1 MSEKIIGFKL
11 VVEGNAES
19 IKAISDIDKRLIDLK
34 KSTDTLKE
42 STKGNT
48 GAQKASAET
57 LAKLAIETKVLQ
69 DEKRKLVQQ
78 VSNEVTANNS
88 AKGSYAALVAETAR
102 LRTEL
107 HNLEGGIDGT
117 SEEFLTLQKTIFD
130 NTAKLKEFD
139 AGINMNHRNV
149 GNYKEAIAEGAV
161 TMQSM
166 KKELI
171 ALNSQMANLTGDE
184 YAQAA
189 AKAGELKDK
198 ISDIRDDTKAMSGD
212 TGFEKLGNTAGL
224 LGDKLKNLDFKG
236 AAEQAK
242 NFQGIAQGM
251 TFKEMIAGAGGF
263 ATAMKS
269 LAVTL
274 LSNPIFAIAMVITS
288 VGLAWK
294 LMADEA
300 KNANNVILDTI
311 RIRDK
316 VNQES
321 ADRAIAL
328 AKARGATEQQL
339 IALEINKLQATQDAS
354 LKIIENIQKQKDAG
368 KELSEDELKRNIDA
382 MDAFDEAL
390 NKEQILYE
398 ENEKIKDQIK
408 ADGIQ
413 AEEDQEDEY
422 IARRDAKI
430 KEDAAKWKAHQ
441 EEKRK
446 VQEENA
452 KKAQDYINE
461 LNNKIVDLTKETLN
475 KEVALMEEGV
485 GKKRFVENLRYLE
498 EIANLKKGLIIKN
511 DLSKQEIELNA
522 RINHAIQVEEQTHA
536 DKLSDIDKD
545 AADEHAAALQKEWD
559 VVNEQNKK
567 EEDKAKADAEKEA
580 ALQQSNKEAGIAAAV
595 NATQEIADA
604 VFAEKEA
611 QIEREHQ
618 RNLDAVEANAETS
631 LAVLQNQLDKGI
643 ISQQQFEIQKAA
655 LDKSVAAAKLV
666 EDKKA
671 FEANKKLKKKEL
683 AVTLAIELANIAAQ
697 AAANPNNAVTFGAAG
712 IIQVAILAA
721 TSLAKYAVALGTI
734 NAQQF
739 AKGGRVLGNGLIN
752 GSSNMPTQSNGDNVL
767 ATVRTGEV
775 ILNANQQAMLGGYKT
790 FAALG
795 VPGFANGGLVP
806 NVQSSGLGFDAM
818 AFAETIVNGINDK
831 QVVVSQQDIRNGVN
845 KAVKV
850 EQIGKF

>member
-1 MSEKIIGFKL
+1 MAEKIIGFKI
-11 VVEGNAES
+11 VVEGNSES
-19 IKAISDIDKRLIDLK
+19 IKAIADIDKRLIDLK
-34 KSTDTLKE
+34 NSTNTLKE

-57 LAKLAIETKVLQ
+57 LAKLSIETKGLQ
-69 DEKRKLVQQ
+69 DQKRKLVQQ
-78 VSNEVTANNS
+78 VSNEISANNS
-88 AKGSYAALVAETAR
+88 AKGSYAELVAETAR

-149 GNYKEAIAEGAV
+149 GNYKEAIAEGAM

-171 ALNSQMANLTGDE
+171 ALNSQMANLTGEE
-184 YAQAA
+184 YQAA
-189 AKAGELKDK
+189 AIKAGELKDK

-263 ATAMKS
+263 ASAMKS

-274 LSNPIFAIAMVITS
+274 LTNPIFLLAAGIAAIGVAWYKLSEASEQAATAMVKAIRSTS
-288 VGLAWK
+288 
-294 LMADEA
+294 DEA
-300 KNANNVILDTI
+300 EKEADLLQRIAKGKGASELELFYMEKKKQEQIKKSAQESITAYEAILAEKGTLNDEEAALYKEEVDRFNESLVKLIEVEGEKEAFLKVQTKKSE
-311 RIRDK
+311 DK
-316 VNQES
+316 V
-321 ADRAIAL
+321 ADDA
-328 AKARGATEQQL
+328 AKASE
-339 IALEINKLQATQDAS
+339 KL
-354 LKIIENIQKQKDAG
+354 
-368 KELSEDELKRNIDA
+368 
-382 MDAFDEAL
+382 
-390 NKEQILYE
+390 
-398 ENEKIKDQIK
+398 
-408 ADGIQ
+408 
-413 AEEDQEDEY
+413 
-422 IARRDAKI
+422 

-475 KEVALMEEGV
+475 KEVALMEDGV

-498 EIANLKKGLIIKN
+498 ETANLKKGLIIKN

-536 DKLSDIDKD
+536 DKLGDIDKD
-545 AADEHAAALQKEWD
+545 AAKEHADIVAKE
-559 VVNEQNKK
+559 V
-567 EEDKAKADAEKEA
+567 ADAKIISDKDDENEKMFLEKEA
-580 ALQQSNKEAGIAAAV
+580 ALRQSNKEAGIAAAV
-595 NATQEIADA
+595 NATKEIADA
-604 VFAEKEA
+604 VFAEKEM

-618 RNLDAVEANAETS
+618 RNLEAVEANAETS
-631 LAVLQNQLDKGI
+631 LNTLQYQLDKGI
-643 ISQQQFEIQKAA
+643 ISQSEFEIKKAA
-655 LDKSVAAAKLV
+655 LDKNTAAAKLV

-697 AAANPNNAVTFGAAG
+697 AAANPLNAVTFGGAG
-712 IIQVAILAA
+712 LAQIAILAA
-721 TSLAKYAVALGTI
+721 TSLAKYGVALGTI

-739 AKGGRVLGNGLIN
+739 AKGGRVLRNGLIN

-767 ATVRTGEV
+767 ATVKTGEV
-775 ILNANQQAMLGGYKT
+775 ILNASQQAMLGGHKT
-790 FAALG
+790 FAAMG
-795 VPGFANGGLVP
+795 VPGFANGGLIP
-806 NVQSSGLGFDAM
+806 NVSSSSIGFDSI
-818 AFAETIVNGINDK
+818 AFAEIIVNGINNK
-831 QVVVSQQDIRNGVN
+831 QVFVSQQDIRSSIN
-845 KAVKV
+845 KAVSV

>member
-69 DEKRKLVQQ
+69 DQKRKLVQQ

-88 AKGSYAALVAETAR
+88 AKGSYAELVAETAR

-130 NTAKLKEFD
+130 NTTKLKEFD

-171 ALNSQMANLTGDE
+171 ALNNQMANLTGDE

-263 ATAMKS
+263 ASAMKS

-274 LSNPIFAIAMVITS
+274 LTNPIFLLAAGIAAIGVAWYKLSEASEQAATAMINAIRSTS
-288 VGLAWK
+288 
-294 LMADEA
+294 DEA
-300 KNANNVILDTI
+300 VRRSDLMI
-311 RIRDK
+311 R
-316 VNQES
+316 V
-321 ADRAIAL
+321 
-328 AKARGATEQQL
+328 AKAQGSSDFEV
-339 IALEINKLQATQDAS
+339 LEMEKKKQM
-354 LKIIENIQKQKDAG
+354 EIQKSSSASIKAYEDVFKKKG
-368 KELSEDELKRNIDA
+368 ELS
-382 MDAFDEAL
+382 
-390 NKEQILYE
+390 KEEQKLYE
-398 ENEKIKDQIK
+398 EEVIRFNDSVATLIEIDSQKNQIRKDEIKKSEEAAKELAKKI
-408 ADGIQ
+408 ADKQ
-413 AEEDQEDEY
+413 
-422 IARRDAKI
+422 

-475 KEVALMEEGV
+475 KEIALMEDGV
-485 GKKRFVENLRYLE
+485 SKKRFIENLRYLE
-498 EIANLKKGLIIKN
+498 ETANIKKGLIIKEN
-511 DLSKQEIELNA
+511 LSAQEIELNK

-559 VVNEQNKK
+559 VVTEQNKK

-739 AKGGRVLGNGLIN
+739 AKGGKVLPNGRIN
-752 GSSNMPTQSNGDNVL
+752 QGSNIATQSNGDNVL

>member
-1 MSEKIIGFKL
+1 MAEKIIGFKI
-11 VVEGNAES
+11 VVEGNSES
-19 IKAISDIDKRLIDLK
+19 IKAIADIDKRLIDLK
-34 KSTDTLKE
+34 NSTNTLKE

-57 LAKLAIETKVLQ
+57 LAKLSIETKGLQ
-69 DEKRKLVQQ
+69 DQKRKLVQQ

-88 AKGSYAALVAETAR
+88 AKGSYAELVAETAR

-149 GNYKEAIAEGAV
+149 GNYKEAIAEGAM

-171 ALNSQMANLTGDE
+171 ALNSQMANLTGEE
-184 YAQAA
+184 YQAA
-189 AKAGELKDK
+189 AIKAGELKDK

-263 ATAMKS
+263 GSAMKALS
-269 LAVTL
+269 ITL
-274 LSNPIFAIAMVITS
+274 LTNPIFALAMVITS
-288 VGLAWK
+288 IGLAWK

-300 KNANNVILDTI
+300 ENANNVILDTL

-328 AKARGATEQQL
+328 AKARGATEQEL

-354 LKIIENIQKQKDAG
+354 LKIIGNIQKQKDAG
-368 KELSEDELKRNIDA
+368 EELSEDERKRNIEA
-382 MDAFDEAL
+382 MDAFDEAF

-398 ENEKIKDQIK
+398 ENEKIKDQII
-408 ADGIQ
+408 ADGV
-413 AEEDQEDEY
+413 AKEEQEIDDY
-422 IARRDAKI
+422 LDRVDAKQ

-475 KEVALMEEGV
+475 KEIALMEDGV

-498 EIANLKKGLIIKN
+498 ETANLKKGLIIKN

-522 RINHAIQVEEQTHA
+522 RTNHAIQVEEQTHA
-536 DKLSDIDKD
+536 DKLGDIDKD
-545 AADEHAAALQKEWD
+545 AAKEHADIVAKE
-559 VVNEQNKK
+559 V
-567 EEDKAKADAEKEA
+567 ADAKIISDKDDEAEKMFLEKEA
-580 ALQQSNKEAGIAAAV
+580 ALRQSNKEAGIAAAV
-595 NATQEIADA
+595 NATKEIADA
-604 VFAEKEA
+604 VFAEKEM

-618 RNLDAVEANAETS
+618 RNLEAVEANAETS
-631 LAVLQNQLDKGI
+631 LNTLQYQLDKGI
-643 ISQQQFEIQKAA
+643 ISQSEFEIKKAA
-655 LDKSVAAAKLV
+655 LDKNTAAAKLA

-697 AAANPNNAVTFGAAG
+697 AAANPLNAVTFGGAG
-712 IIQVAILAA
+712 LAQIAILAA
-721 TSLAKYAVALGTI
+721 TSLAKYGVALGTI

-739 AKGGRVLGNGLIN
+739 AKGGKVLPNGKIN
-752 GSSNMPTQSNGDNVL
+752 HLSNIETQSNGDNVL
-767 ATVRTGEV
+767 ATVRSGEV
-775 ILNANQQAMLGGYKT
+775 ILNERQQAMLGGHKT
-790 FAALG
+790 FAAMG
-795 VPGFANGGLVP
+795 VPGFANGGLIP
-806 NVQSSGLGFDAM
+806 NVSSSSMGFDSI
-818 AFAETIVNGINDK
+818 AFAEIIVNGINNK
-831 QVVVSQQDIRNGVN
+831 QVFVSQQDIRSSIN
-845 KAVKV
+845 KAVSV